1 MRIILG
7 VLAIIL
13 LTAPVGTAQYG
24 QMMGGLPSGRSKSD
38 SKETLTGF
46 LLDRPC
52 ASHATMLS
60 SAGASQSPECL
71 LRGQKAGLGVVSRGK
86 WIPFDE
92 KGSKKAVD
100 LLKSLTATKGVIVSV
115 EGRMKGDV
123 FAVSNIKRI
132 EP

>member
-24 QMMGGLPSGRSKSD
+24 QMMGGLPAGKTRSD

-46 LLDRPC
+46 LLDKPC
-52 ASHATMLS
+52 AQRGTALS
-60 SAGASQSPECL
+60 SLGASQSTECL
-71 LRGQKAGLGVVSRGK
+71 LRAEKAGLGVVSKGK
-86 WIPFDE
+86 WVPFDE
-92 KGSKKAVD
+92 KGSKKAVE
-100 LLKSLTATKGVIVSV
+100 LLKSVRSSNGVIVSV

-123 FAVSNIKRI
+123 FAVSSIKHI
-132 EP
+132 QP